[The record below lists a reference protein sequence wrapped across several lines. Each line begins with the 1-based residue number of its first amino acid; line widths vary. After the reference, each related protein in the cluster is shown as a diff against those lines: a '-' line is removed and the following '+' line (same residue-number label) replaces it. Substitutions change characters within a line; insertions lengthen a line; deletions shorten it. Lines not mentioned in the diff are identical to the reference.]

1 MKGNPLLKILVI
13 PIIILAVFLGIKAF
27 GNKTAAEGGSAGA
40 PTLTAEQAKAMGV
53 DGDTPSDTLRTMVAE
68 GRQLKDQVNQVLS
81 DNKAV
86 KQENETLK
94 LKLGTID
101 QTVEQRLQGVRDQ
114 MKAESQKQQQSLTD
128 ELQRQFT
135 NLSQMSKP
143 GANDMPIGLGISAGD
158 GVDVKKPS
166 DSSEI
171 IWISPQDA
179 TAVDST
185 GKPIAAGS
193 NLQPSG
199 FNFPSS
205 FGDSVDRGQKAL
217 SSGAERVSDSMSPNG
232 QQESRKKVRKVY
244 TLPQNSTLMGSV
256 AMSALIGRVPV
267 DGTVNDPYPFKVLI
281 GPDNLTANGID
292 LPDVAGA
299 VASGTASGDWTLS
312 CVRGQIRSMT
322 FVFTDGTIRTL
333 PAPSK
338 DGQQNNSNQNQNQ
351 ASAGQPQPVQGGMG
365 WISDPY
371 GIPCISGERRSNA
384 AQYIG
389 SQALITAAGA
399 GAASLIK
406 SDNTT
411 SSYVSTSGS
420 TLGTSG
426 VSGNQAMGQI
436 LNSGVSDISAWV
448 NKLYGQAF
456 AAVYVEPGA
465 KVVLHLDQELDI
477 DYEIKGRKVNYGT
490 GARHA
495 AANLD

>member
-13 PIIILAVFLGIKAF
+13 PIIVLAVFLGIKAF
-27 GNKTAAEGGSAGA
+27 SNKTAAEGGGAGA

-68 GRQLKDQVNQVLS
+68 GRQLKDQVNQVLL
-81 DNKAV
+81 DNKAA

-94 LKLGTID
+94 LKLGNID
-101 QTVEQRLQGVRDQ
+101 QVVTQRVQAATEQ
-114 MKAESQKQQQSLTD
+114 MKSDSVQRQQSLT
-128 ELQRQFT
+128 EMIQKQFD
-135 NLSQMSKP
+135 NLGKP
-143 GANDMPIGLGISAGD
+143 AASNNDMPIGLGIAAGE

-193 NLQPSG
+193 SLQPSS
-199 FNFPSS
+199 FSFPSS

-217 SSGAERVSDSMSPNG
+217 NSGAERVSDSMSPSG

-338 DGQQNNSNQNQNQ
+338 DGQQNNNNQNQNQ

-411 SSYVSTSGS
+411 SSYVSTTGS
-420 TLGTSG
+420 TLGTTG